1 MQTTATNHYRD
12 LVHLGTPIVVGQVGN
27 LVLNFADT
35 FMIGHHSTLE
45 LAAASFVNNIFVL
58 AVLFAIGFNF
68 AITPIVGPIIGRN
81 ERQQAGVALKAGF
94 YANAVLIVLLAVCSI
109 AFYLMLPHFGQ
120 PEELLPLM
128 RPYLLVNILSLPFT
142 VIGCQMKQFY
152 DTIGKTSI
160 SMYVLISGNLL
171 NVAGNWAL
179 IYGNCGMPELGLL
192 GAGIATAVSRMLIAA
207 AFCCLLLTKREFCIF
222 KIGIAEA
229 RRDDVNG
236 YFKSLHRLGWSSA
249 LQSTVECG
257 AFSLVAIFVGWT
269 GTKPLAAHQIMITMS
284 MFFYNL
290 YLGIAT
296 AISIRVSHY
305 VGTGDT
311 DEIVRVTRSGFFII
325 IAMAA
330 TVAVPVFC
338 FRHDIGFLFTADRTV
353 CRLVA
358 ATIIPLILYQISDAF
373 QCCLANAL
381 RGLGE
386 MRLMMYAAVFAY
398 FIVSLPLSW
407 WLGIVMKYGIVGIW
421 SAFPVCLTVA
431 GLLYWLIFRKRLS
444 VHGGMPGQ

>member
-68 AITPIVGPIIGRN
+68 AITPIVGPLIGRN
-81 ERQQAGVALKAGF
+81 ERKQAGAALKAGF
-94 YANAVLIVLLAVCSI
+94 YANAVLILLLAVCSI

-222 KIGIAEA
+222 KIGMAEA

-421 SAFPVCLTVA
+421 SAFPVCLSVA